1 MPDDFQSKLAA
12 FRAQQTSDDFQS
24 KLAAFR
30 AQQRPAS
37 DASFETLRTMP
48 LTPAPAVST
57 AVGPTTGPAPRGI
70 VDYAKSFGTGAIMGA
85 TGIDTYD
92 PQEAGERVG
101 NVFDLISGI
110 APKVADIGARP
121 QLRGLGEAAGQ
132 KLAETATPYQDDL
145 LHKAGQ
151 FAGMVAPYI
160 PISGGVGLAAKVPA
174 ITRLATKI
182 PGAIRGTAGGVARAA
197 GVGALGGA
205 YFQGSR
211 AAQGLGFDPAAIGL
225 EAGIFGAADVGLR
238 GAGKVV
244 SRLLKRKGVRDAI
257 QKRGAE
263 KVPARQAPEG
273 RKAVGEAY
281 AERPEVAGAKEKV
294 KQPWEMTRGEWV
306 KTDEY
311 LLHGTPR
318 KNIENLRPG
327 VFFVRTSEE
336 GIARGYTRHGHYTE
350 IPQTGE
356 VHVVYRPGG
365 MKSKDYITRGPY
377 LQSEKGIKVI
387 TVGRV
392 SSKKSVHEQ
401 LVERALSEGKPVP
414 ASVLKDYPELTK
426 KAAPKAKPGGVTTL
440 GFMGVHPEAVKKLG
454 QTAKSITKSTQ
465 EMIEKA
471 KVKPEI
477 RTGVKEAKTVMIEH
491 DRQIRRS
498 ESTSALLKKITS
510 DAVPKPDRQMLM
522 VHAYEQKMKG
532 KFWKQLTS
540 DERGMVKFFSGE
552 KAKLNQFIK
561 DNKILETMESENI
574 NHIFHH
580 WIDPV
585 TGKPFKA
592 MYGKFSKGL
601 PQAKQRKI
609 PTYEAG
615 IKAGLKPATTNL
627 GELIGLEWQAAMRA
641 HQSRQMFKTLHNIGA
656 EKGAS
661 IKLTVAGKP
670 RPIRMI
676 ERWDKLQRQGLTDN
690 YTRYSHY
697 ALDESMVFRDAAGK
711 TVMLKGPVGVRTE
724 LYPFVQ
730 AYMENPTY
738 NAFDNLISVS
748 RSAKL
753 GLSMFH
759 AVSLAAQEAALS
771 IGKLVTGHPVQF
783 ARRIPFTAIPRGLKY
798 RKELGPVERLL
809 YQEGLELYKHSEQM
823 GRETFFR
830 GVGIPGKAANII
842 TAPVK
847 LGRDF
852 IFGVVQPGMKT
863 AFAHDTF
870 LSMLPKYLKG
880 TGWTKETV
888 IAAFEAGKTI
898 PKEALKAAR
907 QAVQMADGHFSG
919 EHWRRSLLET
929 NRFMVKAYFSPGAQT
944 AWNRG
949 LLSKTWQREHLLVAK
964 NVAKSF
970 MPDKLISKMGL
981 AEIHPAAKAEY
992 RQYAYGAV
1000 AIVGAVDVWN
1010 LMSTEMMDGKA
1021 KHLWENPPGKGFAVR
1036 APWNE
1041 PNYTVTDKN
1050 GKTRTI
1056 KGGAAYI
1063 RPLKSLFE
1071 VAEWVHHP
1079 FRKFSYK
1086 LAPYLSAIIAQFPN
1100 NKYRNYEGMKDVPKR
1115 AMDFMFD
1122 TFEPI
1127 VIDQLVDVARGRKK
1141 WPAAVSPFLGMPT
1154 SKVKRTESLVGRE
1167 TRRTRRPVR
1176 RRK

>member
-1 MPDDFQSKLAA
+1 MPTLKEQFGP
-12 FRAQQTSDDFQS
+12 QTPSLKD
-24 KLAAFR
+24 R
-30 AQQRPAS
+30 YGPQRPAI
-37 DASFETLRTMP
+37 DTGFETLRTMP

-110 APKVADIGARP
+110 APKVADIGAG
-121 QLRGLGEAAGQ
+121 QQFRGLGEAAGQ
-132 KLAETATPYQDDL
+132 KLAETAAPYQDDF
-145 LHKAGQ
+145 LHQAGQ

-160 PISGGVGLAAKVPA
+160 PISGGVGAIAKAPA
-174 ITRLATKI
+174 IARL
-182 PGAIRGTAGGVARAA
+182 GARVPKLVGGAARAA
-197 GVGALGGA
+197 GVGALGGGYSQA
-205 YFQGSR
+205 TR
-211 AAQGLGFDPAAIGL
+211 TAQGQEFDPAAIGL
-225 EAGIFGAADVGLR
+225 EAGIFGLADVGLR
-238 GAGKVV
+238 GAG
-244 SRLLKRKGVRDAI
+244 RAARGIRQLLKRKGVRDAI
-257 QKRGAE
+257 QKQGPE
-263 KVPARQAPEG
+263 KVPARKAPEG
-273 RKAVGEAY
+273 RPAVGEAY
-281 AERPEVAGAKEKV
+281 PERPKVAGAKEKV
-294 KQPWEMTRGEWV
+294 KPVITEKAVVGKPDVSPGILFTGRDTAARKALQRDIEIGRTHKFTHKVGSSVLDKETGKKYMVLDRYVEKGEARYTV
-306 KTDEY
+306 Y
-311 LLHGTPR
+311 P
-318 KNIENLRPG
+318 PG
-327 VFFVRTSEE
+327 KKSSV
-336 GIARGYTRHGHYTE
+336 GH
-350 IPQTGE
+350 
-356 VHVVYRPGG
+356 HVW
-365 MKSKDYITRGPY
+365 I
-377 LQSEKGIKVI
+377 SEK
-387 TVGRV
+387 
-392 SSKKSVHEQ
+392 E
-401 LVERALSEGKPVP
+401 LVLRTP
-414 ASVLKDYPELTK
+414 
-426 KAAPKAKPGGVTTL
+426 KPGGPPTL

-454 QTAKSITKSTQ
+454 QTAKAIAKSTQ
-465 EMIEKA
+465 EMIERVKI
-471 KVKPEI
+471 KPEI
-477 RTGVKEAKTVMIEH
+477 RTGVKEAKTAMIEH

-532 KFWKQLTS
+532 KFWKQLTP

-580 WIDPV
+580 WVDPA

-656 EKGAS
+656 EKGTA

-676 ERWDKLQRQGLTDN
+676 ERWDKLQKQGLTDN

-697 ALDESMVFRDAAGK
+697 ALDKSMVFKDAAGK

-748 RSAKL
+748 RSSKL

-830 GVGIPGKAANII
+830 GVGISGKAANII

-880 TGWTKETV
+880 TGWTKEMV
-888 IAAFEAGKTI
+888 ITAYDAGKTI

-981 AEIHPAAKAEY
+981 AEIHPVAKAEY

-1041 PNYTVTDKN
+1041 PDYTVTDKN

-1167 TRRTRRPVR
+1167 TRRTRRPVE